1 MIMAL
6 IILGMVVFPGVLVYF
21 ALNRPH
27 LARQQ
32 ITVGDVIVYRKQKI
46 STHPGMRAYDIH
58 AAGQGDFY
66 TYLVDKYWVV
76 DGILWDGQIEAVT
89 RTNKRHYLAPDDP
102 NLRKAG
108 LVERLRY
115 WQRLPHSGE
124 SRD

>member
-6 IILGMVVFPGVLVYF
+6 IIFGMVVIPGVFVYL
-21 ALNRPH
+21 ALNPPH

-32 ITVGDVIVYRKQKI
+32 ITVGDVIVYRKQKA
-46 STHPGMRAYDIH
+46 STHPGIRAYDIH
-58 AAGQGDFY
+58 AAEQGDFY

-76 DGILWDGQIEAVT
+76 AGILRDGRIEAVT
-89 RTNKRHYLAPDDP
+89 RTHKHHHLAPDDP

-115 WQRLPHSGE
+115 AQRFPQSE
-124 SRD
+124 KPRV